1 MGVLE
6 WINRKTVSF
15 YAAIVAVVVIGA
27 AWAHCFLIIPPGTVG
42 IKVNLLGDSRGVN
55 TETLSTGMHWV
66 APWVRVYRFPIFMQ
80 NDTWEGKNE
89 EFNFQTSEGLSV
101 FANLGISYHLER
113 ENIPH
118 IFAEYRRGIDEITH
132 IFLRNYIRD
141 ALNKTASKM
150 KIEDLYSSEKQDFLE
165 GVEAHLKSILD
176 RKGIVIDKLY
186 LIGKFHLPETV
197 VHALNLKIEAIQRAH
212 QRENELKEAEAMA
225 RKQMALA
232 QGEANALLIKA
243 QAEAESNKL
252 VMESISEK
260 LIMLQAVQKWNG
272 QLPQIVAKDLTGM
285 FMPNKE
291 LYGVEK

>member
-1 MGVLE
+1 MTMGVLE
-6 WINRKTVSF
+6 WLNVRTAKF
-15 YAAIVAVVVIGA
+15 YAAIAVSVITLV
-27 AWAHCFLIIPPGTVG
+27 AWAQCFQIISPGTVG
-42 IKVNLLGDSRGVN
+42 IKVNLLGDSRGIN

-66 APWVRVYRFPIFMQ
+66 APWVRIYRFPIFMQ
-80 NDTWEGKNE
+80 NDTWEAKNE

-101 FANLGISYHLER
+101 FANLGISYHLDR
-113 ENIPH
+113 DSVPH

-132 IFLRNYIRD
+132 VFIRNYIRD

-165 GVEAHLKSILD
+165 GVEAILKSVLD
-176 RKGIVIDKLY
+176 KKGIVIDKLY

-212 QRENELKEAEAMA
+212 QRENELKEAEAVA

-243 QAEAESNKL
+243 GAEAEANKL

-272 QLPQIVAKDLTGM
+272 QLPQTIAKDITG
-285 FMPNKE
+285 FLKE
-291 LYGVEK
+291 LKE

>member
-1 MGVLE
+1 MDVLE
-6 WINRKTVSF
+6 WITKKTISF
-15 YAAIVAVVVIGA
+15 YLAIVLAVAISA
-27 AWAHCFLIIPPGTVG
+27 AWIHCFLIIAPGTVG
-42 IKVNLLGDSRGVN
+42 IKVNLLGDRGVN

-66 APWVRVYRFPIFMQ
+66 APWVRVYKFPIFMQ

-165 GVEAHLKSILD
+165 GVETHLKSILD
-176 RKGIVIDKLY
+176 KKGIIIDKLY

-212 QRENELKEAEAMA
+212 QRENELKEAEAVA

-232 QGEANALLIKA
+232 QGEAKALLIKA

-272 QLPQIVAKDLTGM
+272 QLPQIVAKDITGM
-285 FMPNKE
+285 FMPMQDKVSAN
-291 LYGVEK
+291 

>member
-6 WINRKTVSF
+6 WLHSRTVRF
-15 YAAIVAVVVIGA
+15 YSAIALMIMLLV
-27 AWAHCFLIIPPGTVG
+27 AWAHCFQIISPGTVG
-42 IKVNLLGDSRGVN
+42 IKVNLLGDSRGIN
-55 TETLSTGMHWV
+55 TQTLSTGMHWV
-66 APWVRVYRFPIFMQ
+66 APWVRIYRFPIFMQ

-101 FANLGISYHLER
+101 FANLGISYHLDR
-113 ENIPH
+113 ESVPH
-118 IFAEYRRGIDEITH
+118 IFAEYRRGIEEITH
-132 IFLRNYIRD
+132 VFLRNYIRD

-165 GVEAHLKSILD
+165 GVETQLRAMLD
-176 RKGIVIDKLY
+176 KKGIMIDKLY

-212 QRENELKEAEAMA
+212 QRENELKEAEAVA

-243 QAEAESNKL
+243 QAEAEANRL
-252 VMESISEK
+252 VMESINEK

-272 QLPQIVAKDLTGM
+272 QLPQTIAKDITG
-285 FMPNKE
+285 FLKE
-291 LYGVEK
+291 MKE